1 MGSFAETATVDLI
14 TLYCLQTKE
23 NKLPFHVAFCSK
35 PTKVCCFRFLFVA
48 NKRKMLFSVSF
59 FFRCGIPETLRHG
72 NMEKWRHGDMNMENG
87 DMDMEIWR
95 QNQKKNGKL

>member
-1 MGSFAETATVDLI
+1 
-14 TLYCLQTKE
+14 
-23 NKLPFHVAFCSK
+23 
-35 PTKVCCFRFLFVA
+35 
-48 NKRKMLFSVSF
+48 MLFSVSF